1 MEAGLIA
8 STVLLWIV
16 VVFNLLL
23 TLAIVRRARVDGTP
37 AVSPDKATIGL
48 QKGQAAPD
56 FIAQTLGGE
65 QMTLKDYT
73 HPVALIFI
81 STSCGPCEQLLPEF
95 ERIGPLAAQSGVDL
109 ILVSGDALEQTQN
122 YAREHNIHLPVLVA
136 PRAENSFFT
145 EYQITGTPAFCAIDE
160 QGSIQ
165 AAGIPSERREGE
177 WKALSHSWARKAVQV
192 SQGVSNV
199 TV

>member
-1 MEAGLIA
+1 METGLIV

-16 VVFNLLL
+16 VLFNLLL
-23 TLAIVRRARVDGTP
+23 TLAIVRKARAAGG
-37 AVSPDKATIGL
+37 ATIGL

-56 FIAQTLGGE
+56 FMAQTLSGE

-81 STSCGPCEQLLPEF
+81 STTCGPCEQLLPEF
-95 ERIGPLAAQSGVDL
+95 ERIGSLAAQSGVDL

-136 PRAENSFFT
+136 PRDGNSFFT
-145 EYQITGTPAFCAIDE
+145 DYQITGAPAFCYIDK
-160 QGSIQ
+160 QGRVQ
-165 AAGIPSERREGE
+165 AAGVPGGRLQGE
-177 WKALSHSWARKAVQV
+177 WKALSDSWARKAVQV
-192 SQGVSNV
+192 
-199 TV
+199 